1 MKYQFKLSKD
11 SIKIKNSGLV
21 DLDKSVKDDSEKTNF
36 LLAYYADPLFP
47 KVSRLATN
55 KLTTNLKN
63 KSILK
68 AAEDIDGNT
77 PVMEINKLT
86 AKNFRRNF
94 QLNHIYDYEKDYFK
108 TSWKLRIKRED
119 EDFFLGTSSLN
130 VRKKLFRIPKT
141 TLRYDREI
149 VSMAKRYLEYYHE
162 QNSIIETNPETGE
175 VSFILKNENNS
186 IMKEYNKN
194 LTKPEGYLHVNFSKK
209 NLFVTLTDPYGN
221 CIKKL
226 SGGGEGL
233 KRRDKQ
239 KPYAV
244 RLLVGKIAKE
254 IVSKGFRGIDI
265 IFNPNNTYQRWR
277 LKPAMI
283 TLESEGILVNH
294 IHRKIVQQHGGCRK
308 KKSRRI

>member
-94 QLNHIYDYEKDYFK
+94 QLNHIYDYEKEEEFSDFQFISSWENNYKSWQSQKEFPLMIVKYEDLMKK
-108 TSWKLRIKRED
+108 TYEIFTEIVKFINHTTNNSQKINKLKIKNSVNSTSFQKLKDNEIKYGFSESVKSRKKNKQIPF
-119 EDFFLGTSSLN
+119 FFLGPENDWEKILEDDL
-130 VRKKLFRIPKT
+130 KEKL
-141 TLRYDREI
+141 
-149 VSMAKRYLEYYHE
+149 
-162 QNSIIETNPETGE
+162 
-175 VSFILKNENNS
+175 
-186 IMKEYNKN
+186 
-194 LTKPEGYLHVNFSKK
+194 
-209 NLFVTLTDPYGN
+209 NLFNINL
-221 CIKKL
+221 
-226 SGGGEGL
+226 
-233 KRRDKQ
+233 
-239 KPYAV
+239 
-244 RLLVGKIAKE
+244 
-254 IVSKGFRGIDI
+254 F
-265 IFNPNNTYQRWR
+265 
-277 LKPAMI
+277 
-283 TLESEGILVNH
+283 
-294 IHRKIVQQHGGCRK
+294 
-308 KKSRRI
+308 